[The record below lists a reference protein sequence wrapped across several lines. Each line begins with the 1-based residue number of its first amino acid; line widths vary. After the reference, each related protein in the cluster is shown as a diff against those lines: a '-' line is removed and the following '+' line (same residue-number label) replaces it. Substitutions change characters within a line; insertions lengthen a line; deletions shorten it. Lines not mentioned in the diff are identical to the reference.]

1 VYVTLRDVRCIELTC
16 GGPPICERIRP
27 SEPETHLV
35 AFRRALW
42 GKGQAATTAP
52 EAHEHEI
59 RESIEIDEKGNL
71 VVANEQVGEFVS
83 QASWLDPASE

>member
-1 VYVTLRDVRCIELTC
+1 MADRPSAS
-16 GGPPICERIRP
+16 GFGP

-42 GKGQAATTAP
+42 EKGQAVTTAP

-83 QASWLDPASE
+83 QASWLDLASE